1 MAQTLMEKWAASFP
15 SGSPDANRTATS
27 RSSDAIRNPLS
38 SRSGLDNNYN
48 SGRPLPVGRK
58 SASISVLWDA
68 FCNVKSDSDAS
79 TNMHLTDNF
88 GSLKDLGPYAG
99 DIKKKMKNAM
109 SKNVTVRGTEDA
121 AAFEKRF
128 MAAGPANGGSFKAAF
143 AIADAGPTVFAT
155 VKGNYRLGGVNPDG
169 GFSSYTGRPMTNG
182 GEDIATISLQQ
193 YRDGMG

>member
-1 MAQTLMEKWAASFP
+1 MEKWNALFP
-15 SGSPDANRTATS
+15 NGSPDADRTATS
-27 RSSDAIRNPLS
+27 KSSDAITNPLS
-38 SRSGLDNNYN
+38 SKSGLDNNYT
-48 SGRPLPVGRK
+48 SDRPLPVGRK

-79 TNMHLTDNF
+79 VNMHLTDNF

-99 DIKKKMKNAM
+99 AVKDKMKNAM

-128 MAAGPANGGSFKAAF
+128 MAAATDPGGSFKAAF
-143 AIADAGPTVFAT
+143 AIADAGPNVFAT

>member
-27 RSSDAIRNPLS
+27 KSSDAIRNPLS

-79 TNMHLTDNF
+79 MNMHLTDNF
-88 GSLKDLGPYAG
+88 GSLKDLGSYAG
-99 DIKKKMKNAM
+99 DIKKKMKNAL
-109 SKNVTVRGTEDA
+109 SKNVTVRKVETDAIEEVTQQQYGKTHVMTE
-121 AAFEKRF
+121 
-128 MAAGPANGGSFKAAF
+128 GVPAVLASYTKQ
-143 AIADAGPTVFAT
+143 
-155 VKGNYRLGGVNPDG
+155 NYRLAAANPEG
-169 GFSSYTGRPMTNG
+169 LFSNFTGKPMTNG

>member
-79 TNMHLTDNF
+79 MNMHLTDNF

-121 AAFEKRF
+121 AAFEAR
-128 MAAGPANGGSFKAAF
+128 GKAAKNFDEMF
-143 AIADAGPTVFAT
+143 AIADAGPAVLAT

-169 GFSSYTGRPMTNG
+169 GFSNYTGRPMTNG